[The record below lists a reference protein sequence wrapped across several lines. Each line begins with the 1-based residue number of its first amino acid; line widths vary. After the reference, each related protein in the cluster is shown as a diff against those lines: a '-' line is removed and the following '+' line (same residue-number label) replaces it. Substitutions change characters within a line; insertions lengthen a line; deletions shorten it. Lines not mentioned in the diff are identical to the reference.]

1 MWIEKQPLPELGT
14 ESLTEAFTMPREF
27 WAHTYNTH
35 FDKSTKKEMFLD
47 FTVFSLFVLQGPWE
61 YSAFEVHAVEWE
73 EPEVETE
80 DSVGA
85 VFIFKVNFI
94 ENRKI
99 MPYQ

>member
-1 MWIEKQPLPELGT
+1 MQYTFRQKHQKG
-14 ESLTEAFTMPREF
+14 
-27 WAHTYNTH
+27 N
-35 FDKSTKKEMFLD
+35 
-47 FTVFSLFVLQGPWE
+47 VFRFYCLFAVCFAGAVK

>member
-1 MWIEKQPLPELGT
+1 MSIKEQPSPELGIK
-14 ESLTEAFTMPREF
+14 SLTTAAARPCAFT
-27 WAHTYNTH
+27 AYTNNTH
-35 FDKSTKKEMFLD
+35 FYKSTENVNVFRFYCIL
-47 FTVFSLFVLQGPWE
+47 TVCFAGPWE